1 MGTLPKCPRY
11 VLRAW
16 VPIRAESSTRPPHV
30 TLLLLDL
37 TADNWRLAQNEEALP
52 DFGDHVDMGTFSQIL
67 EMDEDES
74 EREFSKPLVL
84 NFFEQVEET
93 FEKMDTAL

>member
-1 MGTLPKCPRY
+1 MGSLSKCPRY
-11 VLRAW
+11 VVRVW
-16 VPIRAESSTRPPHV
+16 VPIRAVSTRLPQV

>member
-1 MGTLPKCPRY
+1 MPEVRTQSLISHSAK
-11 VLRAW
+11 L
-16 VPIRAESSTRPPHV
+16 STQPPHI

-37 TADNWRLAQNEEALP
+37 TANKWCLAQTEEALP